1 MNKLV
6 KGAVA
11 GAAGIALLLGG
22 ASTFAL
28 WNASATASAGV
39 VQSGQL
45 KLEKAA
51 AAGTWTDLSTS
62 TPTTIAN
69 IADYRMVPGSKLQFS
84 QPLTVTATGTN
95 LRATLAAS
103 LPGSD
108 SGLGAQ
114 LTKSFALTGQGGAAL
129 PTGFAKA
136 GDAYTVTST
145 GTDPS
150 AIVATYT
157 IELPAGATGTA
168 AQNGTLDLSKLT
180 FTLTQLSLTGN

>member
-1 MNKLV
+1 MNKRA

-51 AAGTWTDLSTS
+51 TAGTWTDLSTG
-62 TPTTIAN
+62 TPTTVTN

-103 LPGSD
+103 LPGSTTD
-108 SGLGAQ
+108 LGAE
-114 LTKSFALTGQGGAAL
+114 LKKAFAVTAQGSSAL

-136 GDAYTVTST
+136 GDGYTVTAGGTAST
-145 GTDPS
+145 P
-150 AIVATYT
+150 IVATYT
-157 IELPAGATGTA
+157 IELPAETTGTA
-168 AQNGTLDLSKLT
+168 AQNGTLDLTQLT
-180 FTLTQLSLTGN
+180 FTLTQLSITGA

>member
-51 AAGTWTDLSTS
+51 AGGTWTDLSTA
-62 TPTTIAN
+62 TPTTIAR

-95 LRATLAAS
+95 LRANLAAS

-108 SGLGAQ
+108 TGLGAQ
-114 LTKSFALTGQGGAAL
+114 LTKTFAVTGQGSTAL
-129 PTGFAKA
+129 PTGFTKS

-145 GTDPS
+145 GDASTP
-150 AIVATYT
+150 IVATYT
-157 IELPAGATGTA
+157 IELPASATGTT
-168 AQNGTLDLSKLT
+168 AQNGTLDLTQLT
-180 FTLTQLSLTGN
+180 FTLTQLSISGS